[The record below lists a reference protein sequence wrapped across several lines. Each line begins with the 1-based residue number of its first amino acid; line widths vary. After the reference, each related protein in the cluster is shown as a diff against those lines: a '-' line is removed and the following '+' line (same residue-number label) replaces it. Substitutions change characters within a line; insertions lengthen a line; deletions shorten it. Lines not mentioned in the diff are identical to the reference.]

1 MQTMPPDPPR
11 GKLFIIPSTLGPD
24 APLET
29 IPTQTLCILRR
40 LDHLIV
46 ESPKQARRFLQQ
58 CGIRLSTRAIKFYV
72 LDEHTLDTDLPALL
86 APLIA
91 GQDAGV
97 LSDAGCPGVAD
108 PGARLARLAHDEQ
121 IDVMP
126 LVGPSSIL
134 LALMASGLNGQQF
147 AFHGYLPV
155 EGAAR
160 SAAIASIEKQVRM
173 RNETQI
179 FIETPYR
186 NNQMLAA
193 LTQTCAPDTVLCIA
207 VDLTLPTQFVRS
219 APIRQWR
226 TSMPDLNRRP
236 AVFLLGRAVAR

>member
-1 MQTMPPDPPR
+1 MRSDPVP

-29 IPTQTLCILRR
+29 IPAQTHGLLQR
-40 LDHLIV
+40 LGHLIV

-58 CGIRLSTRAIKFYV
+58 CGIRVSAREIRFHV
-72 LDEHTLDTDLPALL
+72 LDEHTHDADIPALL

-91 GQDAGV
+91 GHDAGV

-108 PGARLARLAHDEQ
+108 PGARLVRLAHEQ
-121 IDVMP
+121 QIEVIP
-126 LVGPSSIL
+126 VVGPSSVL

-147 AFHGYLPV
+147 AFRGYLPV
-155 EGAAR
+155 EGVARAA
-160 SAAIASIEKQVRM
+160 ALASIEKQARTT
-173 RNETQI
+173 NETQI

-193 LTQTCAPDTVLCIA
+193 LTQVCAPDTMLCIA
-207 VDLTLPTQFVRS
+207 ADLTLPTQFVRT
-219 APIRQWR
+219 APIRNWR
-226 TSMPDLNRRP
+226 SSIPDLNRRP
-236 AVFLLGRAVAR
+236 AVFLLGPAAFP